1 PGSARIGCVISG
13 RKIGMQRVNVVRYTA
28 KPGRADENEAL
39 SRAVFAELK
48 AKAPGRIGYAV
59 FRQGED
65 FLHLFVNF
73 DGVDAGM
80 LVDLAKF
87 KAFSQGGPERW
98 TAEPDI
104 QRYDMAL

>member
-1 PGSARIGCVISG
+1 
-13 RKIGMQRVNVVRYTA
+13 MQRVTVVRYTT

-39 SRAVFAELK
+39 SRAVFSELR
-48 AKAPGRIGYAV
+48 AKAPDSIGYAV
-59 FRQGED
+59 FRQGQD

-80 LVDLAKF
+80 LVDLPKF
-87 KAFSQGGPERW
+87 KAFSQGGPDRW

-104 QRYDMAL
+104 QRYDMALMESYGFDLAMSPA